1 MDYTQS
7 RTTDNTSLPPS
18 HCHCTR
24 LQQWT
29 IHSQGLQSTHH
40 CHPVTITA
48 QACNSGLYTVNDY
61 RQHITATQ
69 SLSLHKPATVDY
81 TQSRTT
87 DNTPLPPSHC
97 HCTSLQQWTIHNQGL
112 QTTHHCHPVTVTAH
126 ACNSGLYTVNDY
138 RQHITGHPVTVT
150 AQACNSGLYTVKD
163 YRQPTT
169 ATQSLS
175 LHTPATV
182 DYTQSRTTDNPPLP
196 PSHCHCTRLQQ
207 WTMHNQ
213 GLQSTHHCHPVTL
226 TAQACNSG
234 LYTIKDYRQHIT
246 ATQSL
251 SLHKPA
257 TVDYTQSMTTDN
269 TSRPPSHC
277 HCTSL
282 QQWTIHSQGLQA
294 THHCHPVT
302 VTAHT
307 CNSGLYTVK
316 DYITATQSLSL
327 HKPATV
333 DYTQSRTSDNT
344 PLPPSHYHCTSL
356 QQWTIH
362 SQGLQTTHHCHPVTV
377 TAHTCNSGLYTVK
390 DYITATQ
397 SLSLH
402 KPATQQWTIHSQ
414 GLQTTHH
421 CHPVTVT
428 AQACNTTVDYKQSM
442 TTDNTSLPPSH
453 YHCTSLQQWTI
464 HSQGLQAT
472 HHCHP
477 VTVTAQACNSGLY
490 TVKDYRQHITA
501 TQSLSLHKP
510 ATVDYT
516 QSRTTDNTSLPPSH
530 CHCTSLQQW
539 TIHSQR
545 LQTTHHCH
553 PVTVI
558 AQACNS
564 GLYTFKDYRQHITA
578 TQSLSLHKPATVD
591 YTQSRT
597 TDNTPLPPSH
607 CHCTSLQQWTIHS
620 QGLQTTHHCHPV
632 TVIAQA
638 CNSGLYTVKDYR
650 QHITATQSL
659 SQHKPA
665 TVDYTQSRTTDNT
678 SLPPSHYHSTSLQ
691 QWTIHSQGLQTTH
704 HCHPVTITAQACN
717 SGLYTVKDYRQHI
730 TATQSL
736 SLHKPATVDYTQSR
750 TTDNTPLPPSHNHCT
765 SLQQWTIHIQGLQTT
780 HHCHPVT
787 VTAQACNSGL
797 YTVKDYR
804 QHITA
809 TQSLSLHTP
818 ATVDYT
824 QSRTTDNTSLP
835 PSHCH
840 CTSLQQ
846 WTIHSQGLQTTYHC
860 HPVTITAQACNSGL
874 YTLKDYRQHITA
886 TQSLHTPATVD
897 YTQSR
902 TTDNTSLPPSHCHC
916 TSLLMWTIHS
926 QGLQTTHHCHPV
938 TVTAQACNSGLYT
951 VKDYRQHITAT
962 QSLSL
967 HKPAT
972 VDYTQSRTTDNTSL
986 PPSHCH
992 CTSLQQW
999 TIHSQGLQTTHH
1011 CHPVTVTAQ
1020 ACNSG
1025 LYTVKDYRQHI
1036 TATQSLSLHKPATVD
1051 YTQSRTTDNT
1061 LLPPSHCTRLQ
1072 QWTIHSQGLQTTHH
1086 CHPVTIIAQACNS
1099 GLYTFKDYR
1108 QHITATQSLSLHK
1121 PATVDYTQSR
1131 NTDNTSLP
1139 PSHYHCTSLQQWTI
1153 HSQGL
1158 QTTHHCHP
1166 VTITAQACNSGLY
1179 TVKDYRQHTTATQ
1192 SLSPHKPA
1200 TVDYTQSR
1208 TTDNTSLP
1216 PSHCHCTS
1224 LQQWTIHSQGL
1235 QTTHHCHPVTITA
1248 QACNSGLYTVKDY
1261 RQHITATQSLSL
1273 HKPATVDYTQSRTTD
1288 NTSLPP
1294 SHYHCTSLQQ
1304 WTIHSQGLQ
1313 TTHHCHPVTV
1323 TAQACNSGLYTVKD
1337 YRKHTTATQSLH
1349 TPATVD
1355 YTQSRTSDNAPLPPS
1370 HHHCTSLQQWTIH
1383 SQGLQTT
1390 HHCHP
1395 VTVTAQAC
1403 NSGLYTVK
1411 DYRQHI
1417 TATQSLSLHKPATVD
1432 YTQSRTTDNTSL
1444 PPSHCHCTSLQQ
1456 WTIHSQGLQTT
1467 HHCHPVTIT
1476 AQACNSGL
1484 YTVKDYRQHI
1494 TATQSLSL
1502 HKPATVDYTQSRTT
1516 DNTSLPPSHYPC
1528 TSLQQ
1533 WTIHSQGLQTTH
1545 HCHPVTVTAQAC
1557 NSGLYTVKDYR
1568 QHITATQSLSLHK
1581 PATVDYTQS
1590 RTTDNTPLPPSHC
1603 HCTSLQQWTIHSQ
1616 GLQTT
1621 HHCHPVT
1628 ITAQACNSGLYTVKD
1643 YRQHTTATQSLSLH
1657 KPATVDYT
1665 QSRTTDNTSLPPSH
1679 YHCTSLQQWTIHS
1692 QGLQTTHHCHP
1703 VTVTAQA
1710 CNSGLYTVKDFR
1722 QHTTATQSLSL
1733 HKPATVDYTQSRTT
1747 DNTSL
1752 PPSHCHCTSLQQWTI
1767 HSQGLQTTHHC
1778 HPVTVTA
1785 QACNSGLYTVKDYRQ
1800 HITATQSLSLHKPET
1815 VDYTQSRTTDN
1826 TSLPPSHC
1834 HCTSLQQW
1842 TIHSQGL
1849 QTTHHCHPVTVTAHT
1864 CNSGLY
1870 TVKDYRQHITATQ
1883 SLSLH
1888 KPATVDYTQS
1898 RTTDNTPLPPSHNH
1912 CTSLQQWT
1920 IHIQGLQTT
1929 HHCHPVTIPAQA
1941 CNSGL
1946 YTVKDYRQHITATQS
1961 LSLHKPATQQWT
1973 IHSQGLQTTHHCHP
1987 VTVTAQAHP
1996 VTITA
2001 QACNS
2006 GLYTVKDYRQH
2017 ITATQSH
2024 NCTSLQQWTI
2034 HSQGIQATHH
2044 CHPVTI
2050 TAQAC
2055 NSGLYTV
2062 KDYRQ
2067 HITATQSLSL
2077 HKPATVDY
2085 TQSRTTDNTPL
2096 PPSHYHC
2103 TSLQQ
2108 WTIHSQ

>member
-18 HCHCTR
+18 HCHC
-24 LQQWT
+24 
-29 IHSQGLQSTHH
+29 
-40 CHPVTITA
+40 
-48 QACNSGLYTVNDY
+48 
-61 RQHITATQ
+61 
-69 SLSLHKPATVDY
+69 
-81 TQSRTT
+81 
-87 DNTPLPPSHC
+87 
-97 HCTSLQQWTIHNQGL
+97 
-112 QTTHHCHPVTVTAH
+112 
-126 ACNSGLYTVNDY
+126 
-138 RQHITGHPVTVT
+138 
-150 AQACNSGLYTVKD
+150 
-163 YRQPTT
+163 
-169 ATQSLS
+169 
-175 LHTPATV
+175 
-182 DYTQSRTTDNPPLP
+182 
-196 PSHCHCTRLQQ
+196 
-207 WTMHNQ
+207 
-213 GLQSTHHCHPVTL
+213 
-226 TAQACNSG
+226 
-234 LYTIKDYRQHIT
+234 
-246 ATQSL
+246 
-251 SLHKPA
+251 
-257 TVDYTQSMTTDN
+257 
-269 TSRPPSHC
+269 
-277 HCTSL
+277 
-282 QQWTIHSQGLQA
+282 
-294 THHCHPVT
+294 
-302 VTAHT
+302 
-307 CNSGLYTVK
+307 
-316 DYITATQSLSL
+316 
-327 HKPATV
+327 
-333 DYTQSRTSDNT
+333 
-344 PLPPSHYHCTSL
+344 
-356 QQWTIH
+356 
-362 SQGLQTTHHCHPVTV
+362 
-377 TAHTCNSGLYTVK
+377 
-390 DYITATQ
+390 
-397 SLSLH
+397 
-402 KPATQQWTIHSQ
+402 
-414 GLQTTHH
+414 
-421 CHPVTVT
+421 
-428 AQACNTTVDYKQSM
+428 
-442 TTDNTSLPPSH
+442 
-453 YHCTSLQQWTI
+453 
-464 HSQGLQAT
+464 
-472 HHCHP
+472 
-477 VTVTAQACNSGLY
+477 
-490 TVKDYRQHITA
+490 
-501 TQSLSLHKP
+501 
-510 ATVDYT
+510 
-516 QSRTTDNTSLPPSH
+516 
-530 CHCTSLQQW
+530 
-539 TIHSQR
+539 
-545 LQTTHHCH
+545 
-553 PVTVI
+553 
-558 AQACNS
+558 
-564 GLYTFKDYRQHITA
+564 
-578 TQSLSLHKPATVD
+578 
-591 YTQSRT
+591 
-597 TDNTPLPPSH
+597 
-607 CHCTSLQQWTIHS
+607 
-620 QGLQTTHHCHPV
+620 
-632 TVIAQA
+632 
-638 CNSGLYTVKDYR
+638 
-650 QHITATQSL
+650 
-659 SQHKPA
+659 
-665 TVDYTQSRTTDNT
+665 
-678 SLPPSHYHSTSLQ
+678 TSLQ

-750 TTDNTPLPPSHNHCT
+750 TTDNTSLPPSHYHCT
-765 SLQQWTIHIQGLQTT
+765 SLQQWTIHSQGLQTT

-787 VTAQACNSGL
+787 ITAQACNSGLYTVKDYRQHTPSHCHCTSLQQWTIHSQGLQTTHHCHPVTITAQACNSGL

-809 TQSLSLHTP
+809 TQSLSLHKP

-846 WTIHSQGLQTTYHC
+846 
-860 HPVTITAQACNSGL
+860 
-874 YTLKDYRQHITA
+874 
-886 TQSLHTPATVD
+886 
-897 YTQSR
+897 
-902 TTDNTSLPPSHCHC
+902 
-916 TSLLMWTIHS
+916 WTIHS

-1061 LLPPSHCTRLQ
+1061 SLPPSHYHCTSLQ

-1086 CHPVTIIAQACNS
+1086 CHPVTVTAQACNS
-1099 GLYTFKDYR
+1099 GLYTVKDYR

-1131 NTDNTSLP
+1131 TTDNTSLP
-1139 PSHYHCTSLQQWTI
+1139 PSHCHCTSLQQWTI

-1179 TVKDYRQHTTATQ
+1179 TVKDYRQHTHCHKQ
-1192 SLSPHKPA
+1192 SLKDSLHSHYPA

-1294 SHYHCTSLQQ
+1294 SHCHCTSLQQWTIHSQGLQTTHHCHPVTQGLRQHMHKPATVDYTQSRTTDNTSLPPSHYHCTSLQQ

-1337 YRKHTTATQSLH
+1337 YRQHITATQSLSLH
-1349 TPATVD
+1349 KPATVD
-1355 YTQSRTSDNAPLPPS
+1355 YTQSRTTDNTSLPPS
-1370 HHHCTSLQQWTIH
+1370 HYHCTSLQQWTIH

-1395 VTVTAQAC
+1395 VTVTAQACNSGLYTVKDYRQHITATQSLSLHKPATVDYTQSRTTDNTSLPPSHYHCTSLQQWTIHSQGLQTTHHCHPVTVTAQACNSGLYTVKDYRQHTLPPSHCTSLQQWTIHSQGLQTTHATQSLHCTQPATVDYTQSRTTDNTSLPPSHCHCTSLQQWTIHSQGLQTTHHCHPVTITAQACNSGLYTVKDYRQHITATQSLSLHKPATVDYTQSRTTDNTSLPPSHCHCTSLQQWTIHSQGLQTTHHCHPVTVTAQACNSGLYTVKDYRQHITATVTSTSLQQWTIHSQGLQTTHHCHPVTVTAQACNSGLYTVKDYRQHITATQSLSLHKPATVDYTQSRTTDNTSLPPSHYHCTSLQQWTIHSQGLQTTHHCHPVTVTAQACNSGLYTVKDYRQHITPSHCTAQAC

-1516 DNTSLPPSHYPC
+1516 DNTSLPPSHCHC

-1590 RTTDNTPLPPSHC
+1590 RTTDNT
-1603 HCTSLQQWTIHSQ
+1603 
-1616 GLQTT
+1616 
-1621 HHCHPVT
+1621 
-1628 ITAQACNSGLYTVKD
+1628 
-1643 YRQHTTATQSLSLH
+1643 
-1657 KPATVDYT
+1657 
-1665 QSRTTDNTSLPPSH
+1665 
-1679 YHCTSLQQWTIHS
+1679 
-1692 QGLQTTHHCHP
+1692 
-1703 VTVTAQA
+1703 
-1710 CNSGLYTVKDFR
+1710 
-1722 QHTTATQSLSL
+1722 
-1733 HKPATVDYTQSRTT
+1733 
-1747 DNTSL
+1747 SL

-1778 HPVTVTA
+1778 HPVTA
-1785 QACNSGLYTVKDYRQ
+1785 
-1800 HITATQSLSLHKPET
+1800 
-1815 VDYTQSRTTDN
+1815 
-1826 TSLPPSHC
+1826 
-1834 HCTSLQQW
+1834 QQW
-1842 TIHSQGL
+1842 TIHSQG
-1849 QTTHHCHPVTVTAHT
+1849 Q
-1864 CNSGLY
+1864 
-1870 TVKDYRQHITATQ
+1870 
-1883 SLSLH
+1883 
-1888 KPATVDYTQS
+1888 
-1898 RTTDNTPLPPSHNH
+1898 
-1912 CTSLQQWT
+1912 
-1920 IHIQGLQTT
+1920 
-1929 HHCHPVTIPAQA
+1929 
-1941 CNSGL
+1941 
-1946 YTVKDYRQHITATQS
+1946 
-1961 LSLHKPATQQWT
+1961 
-1973 IHSQGLQTTHHCHP
+1973 
-1987 VTVTAQAHP
+1987 
-1996 VTITA
+1996 
-2001 QACNS
+2001 
-2006 GLYTVKDYRQH
+2006 
-2017 ITATQSH
+2017 
-2024 NCTSLQQWTI
+2024 
-2034 HSQGIQATHH
+2034 
-2044 CHPVTI
+2044 
-2050 TAQAC
+2050 
-2055 NSGLYTV
+2055 
-2062 KDYRQ
+2062 
-2067 HITATQSLSL
+2067 
-2077 HKPATVDY
+2077 
-2085 TQSRTTDNTPL
+2085 
-2096 PPSHYHC
+2096 
-2103 TSLQQ
+2103 
-2108 WTIHSQ
+2108 